1 MNKQKETTRLGF
13 VWEGAVVGPDGRALQ
28 RGKTKNIIP
37 QVGIDF
43 LVSLIR
49 GTGTPVSGW
58 YVGVGE
64 NDYVPT
70 PSITSA
76 GLQSQVGESQAYSE
90 SDRPLW
96 DNTYDGVSILTN
108 LDSRAEFSFTAAKRL
123 HTGFLV
129 ANSTKGSAAGQLLS
143 IARFQTPYD
152 VPAGSTFRLGISI
165 TLLPAI

>member
-1 MNKQKETTRLGF
+1 MSQEKEIARLGF
-13 VWEGAVVGPDGRALQ
+13 VWDGELVGPDGELLQ
-28 RGKTKNIIP
+28 RSTDSNIIP

-49 GTGTPVSGW
+49 GTGVPNSGW

-64 NDYVPT
+64 NDFVPT
-70 PSITSA
+70 GAATSA

-96 DNTYDGVSILTN
+96 DNTYDGMSIITN

-129 ANSTKGSAAGQLLS
+129 ANSTKGSAAGTLLS
-143 IARFQTPYD
+143 IARFSTPYD
-152 VPAGSTFRLGISI
+152 VPAGSTFRLAVSI

>member
-1 MNKQKETTRLGF
+1 MSKQNENARLGF
-13 VWEGAVVGPDGRALQ
+13 IWDGEVVGPDGQVLQ
-28 RGKTKNIIP
+28 TGKSKNIIP

-43 LVSLIR
+43 LASLIR

-70 PSITSA
+70 SGITSA
-76 GLQSQVGESQAYSE
+76 GLQTQVGESVAYSE
-90 SDRPLW
+90 ETRPVW
-96 DNTYDGVSILTN
+96 DNAYDGSSIITN
-108 LDSRAEFSFTAAKRL
+108 LASRAEFSFTATKRL
-123 HTGFLV
+123 YTGFLV
-129 ANSTKGSAAGQLLS
+129 ANAAKGSASNTLLS

-165 TLLPAI
+165 SLLPAI

>member
-1 MNKQKETTRLGF
+1 MSEHIGQSRVGF
-13 VWEGAVVGPDGRALQ
+13 VWEGEIVGPDGQVLQ

-49 GTGTPVSGW
+49 GTGVPVSGW

-64 NDYVPT
+64 ADYVPT
-70 PSITSA
+70 SGITSA

-90 SDRPLW
+90 SERPLW
-96 DNTYDGVSILTN
+96 DNTYDGVSIITN
-108 LDSRAEFSFTAAKRL
+108 LDSRAEFSFTTAKRL
-123 HTGFLV
+123 YTGFLV

-143 IARFQTPYD
+143 IARFMTPYD
-152 VPAGSTFRLGISI
+152 VPAGSTFRLGVSI